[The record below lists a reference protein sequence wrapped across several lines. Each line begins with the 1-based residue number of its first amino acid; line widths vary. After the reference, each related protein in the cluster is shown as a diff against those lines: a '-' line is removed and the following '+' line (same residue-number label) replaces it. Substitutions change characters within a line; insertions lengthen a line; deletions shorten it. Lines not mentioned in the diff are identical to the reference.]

1 MCLESELSV
10 GTGGTCRQMS
20 SPAFE
25 QGTSLANWNI
35 AQLLP
40 SRMSRAKQLAEVIVA
55 SMQAQGYL
63 NIEYILTERQLKIVA
78 SKTDGTPQTA
88 YVMLPSS
95 TVH

>member
-1 MCLESELSV
+1 MTRLNN
-10 GTGGTCRQMS
+10 
-20 SPAFE
+20 
-25 QGTSLANWNI
+25 ANS
-35 AQLLP
+35 QP
-40 SRMSRAKQLAEVIVA
+40 SMMSRAKQLAQRIVA

-78 SKTDGTPQTA
+78 SKTDGKPQTA

>member
-1 MCLESELSV
+1 MPNL
-10 GTGGTCRQMS
+10 
-20 SPAFE
+20 
-25 QGTSLANWNI
+25 NN

-40 SRMSRAKQLAEVIVA
+40 SMMSRAKQLAERIVA
-55 SMQAQGYL
+55 SIQAQGYL